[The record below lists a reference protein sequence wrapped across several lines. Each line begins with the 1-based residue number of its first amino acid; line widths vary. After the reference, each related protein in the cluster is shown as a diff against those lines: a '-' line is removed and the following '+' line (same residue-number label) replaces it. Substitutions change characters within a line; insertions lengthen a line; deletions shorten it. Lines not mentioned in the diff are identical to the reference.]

1 MIARI
6 SRSFSLLALLS
17 LLEFS
22 VIWGSESMIF
32 IKFRGGFGF
41 GTKTKQCGKR
51 KTHVR
56 ACAKVNEMFK

>member
-6 SRSFSLLALLS
+6 SRSFSLLA

-32 IKFRGGFGF
+32 IKFRGGFG
-41 GTKTKQCGKR
+41 TKTKQCGKR
-51 KTHVR
+51 QNTRAVR
-56 ACAKVNEMFK
+56 ACAKVNEKFK